1 MPPKGSSSIIREQNS
16 TLRISRRVSTGLGGE
31 RRFAEPSHNAV
42 AKLVSRRAIMTF
54 TAAGTQNVDLWSPV
68 WIRNKND
75 REDDVSLDASDF
87 DQAVEKY
94 HLALDEFMKGNPAP
108 AEKLFSQR
116 DDVTLGNPFGPF
128 AHGWKQV
135 VETMEQAASNYRDG
149 DATGFENIAKCV
161 TSELAYIVEV
171 EQLRSKVGGRSDV
184 TPLALR
190 ATSVFRPEDG
200 LWKIVHRHA
209 DPITTAQPADSVLHR

>member
-1 MPPKGSSSIIREQNS
+1 M
-16 TLRISRRVSTGLGGE
+16 
-31 RRFAEPSHNAV
+31 F
-42 AKLVSRRAIMTF
+42 
-54 TAAGTQNVDLWSPV
+54 
-68 WIRNKND
+68 
-75 REDDVSLDASDF
+75 LDANDF

-108 AEKLFSQR
+108 AKQLYSQR

-128 AHGWKQV
+128 VHGWKQV
-135 VETMEQAASNYRDG
+135 VETMERAASNYRDG

-161 TSELAYIVEV
+161 TSELAYLVEV
-171 EQLRSKVGGRSDV
+171 ERLRSKVGGRSDV

-190 ATSVFRPEDG
+190 VTSVFRREDG

-209 DPITTAQPADSVLHR
+209 DPITTAQPADSVLRT

>member
-1 MPPKGSSSIIREQNS
+1 M
-16 TLRISRRVSTGLGGE
+16 
-31 RRFAEPSHNAV
+31 
-42 AKLVSRRAIMTF
+42 
-54 TAAGTQNVDLWSPV
+54 
-68 WIRNKND
+68 
-75 REDDVSLDASDF
+75 SLDANDF

-108 AEKLFSQR
+108 AKKLYSQR

-135 VETMEQAASNYRDG
+135 AERLEQAASNYRDG

-161 TSELAYIVEV
+161 TSELAYLVEV
-171 EQLRSKVGGRSDV
+171 ERLRSKVGGRSDV

-190 ATSVFRPEDG
+190 VTSVFRPEDG

-209 DPITTAQPADSVLHR
+209 DPITTAQPADSVLRR